1 MKVTLDTN
9 ILISSTFWDG
19 DSNKILNKVENNKIE
34 LILSEELIKE
44 FTKVLNYEEIK
55 NKIRDK
61 SLEMNRTVEKIIS
74 LSKIVAPLTKFDIV
88 SEDHDDNKIIECA
101 VEGNVNYI
109 ITNDNH
115 LLKLKEFQEIKI
127 ITPVEFLKIISKQ

>member
-34 LILSEELIKE
+34 LILSEKLIKE
-44 FTKVLNYEEIK
+44 FTKVFNYEEIQ

-61 SLEMNRTVEKIIS
+61 SLEMNRTVEKVIS
-74 LSKIVAPLTKFDIV
+74 LSKIVMPLSKFDIV
-88 SEDHDDNKIIECA
+88 SEDSDDNKVIECA
-101 VEGNVNYI
+101 VEGKVDYI

-115 LLKLKEFQEIKI
+115 LLNIKEFQE
-127 ITPVEFLKIISKQ
+127 